1 MIIGLLGFEF
11 ESSNKGCEALSYA
24 VMPILNSITEDLQI
38 VVFNIHDS
46 LGKIPDK
53 FPDIKFKNVK
63 IKIKSKNFWKEF
75 KILLN
80 ECNIILDITHGDSFS
95 DIYGKKWLIQTNLL
109 KSFVL
114 LNNKPLVLMPQ
125 TYGPFNNWF
134 FKQWSK
140 IIINKAYKVYS
151 RDKKSTHYITDELKC
166 KNITPFTTYDLAFSL
181 PYDNLYNKKNKIK
194 IGINISGLLWNYKKM
209 KNNNI

>member
-63 IKIKSKNFWKEF
+63 IKKIYSKNVKTR
-75 KILLN
+75 IL
-80 ECNIILDITHGDSFS
+80 
-95 DIYGKKWLIQTNLL
+95 TNG
-109 KSFVL
+109 VRV
-114 LNNKPLVLMPQ
+114 NV
-125 TYGPFNNWF
+125 
-134 FKQWSK
+134 
-140 IIINKAYKVYS
+140 
-151 RDKKSTHYITDELKC
+151 
-166 KNITPFTTYDLAFSL
+166 
-181 PYDNLYNKKNKIK
+181 
-194 IGINISGLLWNYKKM
+194 
-209 KNNNI
+209 

>member
-24 VMPILNSITEDLQI
+24 VMPILNSMTEDLQI

-125 TYGPFNNWF
+125 TYGPFN
-134 FKQWSK
+134 
-140 IIINKAYKVYS
+140 
-151 RDKKSTHYITDELKC
+151 
-166 KNITPFTTYDLAFSL
+166 
-181 PYDNLYNKKNKIK
+181 
-194 IGINISGLLWNYKKM
+194 SGF
-209 KNNNI
+209 